1 MATKAEIKKA
11 ILAIAGNPESGVIFN
26 SVDAWATAIVGLDA
40 VVPEKPAVTEVV
52 DGERNGASYDG
63 PAKETRLTKPVEKR

>member
-11 ILAIAGNPESGVIFN
+11 ILELSGNPESGVVFN

-40 VVPEKPAVTEVV
+40 TVPVKQPVTEAV
-52 DGERNGASYDG
+52 DGERNGTSYDG